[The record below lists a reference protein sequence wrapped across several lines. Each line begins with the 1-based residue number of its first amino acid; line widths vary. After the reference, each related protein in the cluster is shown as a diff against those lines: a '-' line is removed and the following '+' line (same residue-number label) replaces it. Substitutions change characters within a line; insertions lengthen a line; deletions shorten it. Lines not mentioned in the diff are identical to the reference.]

1 VRKRCRLV
9 TSTGLGS
16 KLNSEKGMNLIEVL
30 VAMGILSAVAVTF
43 LLGMST
49 SSRAVVTNKQHVAA
63 EGLAK
68 SQMESIQRQTYDT
81 VHNPP
86 QYALLDPAD
95 IPTGYNV
102 EITAE
107 RLYPLT
113 VHTGGDEGLQK
124 ITVTV
129 LSVREGRT
137 IFTLE
142 GYKCFTGH

>member
-1 VRKRCRLV
+1 
-9 TSTGLGS
+9 
-16 KLNSEKGMNLIEVL
+16 MNLIEVL

-49 SSRAVVTNKQHVAA
+49 SSKAVVTNQQHVAA

-68 SQMESIQRQTYDT
+68 SQMESIQRQPYDT

-86 QYALLDPAD
+86 QYALLDPSE
-95 IPTGYNV
+95 IPTGYSI

-124 ITVTV
+124 ITVSV

-137 IFTLE
+137 VFTLE
-142 GYKCFTGH
+142 GYKCFTGQ

>member
-1 VRKRCRLV
+1 MRKRCRLV
-9 TSTGLGS
+9 ASTGFRS

-49 SSRAVVTNKQHVAA
+49 SSKAVVTNQEHVAA

-68 SQMESIQRQTYDT
+68 SQMEFIQRQTYDA
-81 VHNPP
+81 VHDPP
-86 QYALLDPAD
+86 QYALLDPGD

-107 RLYPLT
+107 RMYPQT

-124 ITVTV
+124 ITVDV
-129 LSVREGRT
+129 LSVRRGRVL
-137 IFTLE
+137 FTLE

>member
-1 VRKRCRLV
+1 M
-9 TSTGLGS
+9 T
-16 KLNSEKGMNLIEVL
+16 LIEVL

-49 SSRAVVTNKQHVAA
+49 SSHAVVTNQQNVAA

-68 SQMESIQRQTYDT
+68 SQMESIQHQNYDA

-86 QYALLDPAD
+86 QYALLDTAD
-95 IPTGYNV
+95 IPTGYSI

-107 RLYPLT
+107 RLYPMQ

-124 ITVTV
+124 ITVSV
-129 LSVREGRT
+129 LSVHEGRT
-137 IFTLE
+137 VFTLE